1 MNGGRWSVVWTRGA
15 GCVELAGLLGAGEP
29 HSVEGDLKKTVIE
42 TRADL
47 LVARKHSSFDL
58 VGTAVPNG
66 FAPDAVA
73 SVVAAIGSGPHS
85 ALAAHVAQRLS
96 DSLGVGGA
104 LVSASPDP
112 DHDQSADAVLGE
124 IAAQVPDLPT
134 TVVRAESARALVG
147 TFDEGTLLVV
157 GAPGGSWLQRQFFG
171 PGRKLVVGSP
181 SGAIVVRSAP
191 RRVFHE
197 MVEPD
202 PFGAQ
207 MLVADALRLMAND
220 SVPVAVDGVL
230 VGAVSRRDLE
240 AADPMATVGSV
251 TRESVFVAPDDPLS
265 SVDELEAFVL
275 PVPVVDDSGRLLGV
289 VER

>member
-15 GCVELAGLLGAGEP
+15 GCAELAELLAAGQP
-29 HSVEGDLKKTVIE
+29 QSVDGDLKQTVIE

-47 LVARKHSSFDL
+47 LVARKLSSFDL
-58 VGTAVPNG
+58 VGTVVPNG
-66 FAPDAVA
+66 FSPEKVDW
-73 SVVAAIGSGPHS
+73 VVAAIGGGPHS
-85 ALAAHVAQRLS
+85 TLAAHVAERLS
-96 DSLGVGGA
+96 GALGVEGS

-112 DHDQSADAVLGE
+112 DHDESTDSVLAE
-124 IAAQVPDLPT
+124 IAAQVPDLPSK
-134 TVVRAESARALVG
+134 VVRAGSARDLVG

-181 SGAIVVRSAP
+181 SGAIVVRSSP

-202 PFGAQ
+202 PFGSQ
-207 MLVADALRLMAND
+207 MLVADALRLMQTD
-220 SVPVAVDGVL
+220 MVPVAVDGVL

-240 AADPMATVGSV
+240 AADPSATVGSV
-251 TRESVFVAPDDPLS
+251 TRESVFVAPEDSLE
-265 SVDELEAFVL
+265 SVDELEAFVS
-275 PVPVVDDSGRLLGV
+275 PVPVVDDGGRLLGV

>member
-15 GCVELAGLLGAGEP
+15 GCAELAELLAAAEP
-29 HSVEGDLKKTVIE
+29 NSVEGDLKRTVID

-47 LVARKHSSFDL
+47 LVARKLSSFDL

-66 FAPDAVA
+66 FDADAVG
-73 SVVAAIGSGPHS
+73 SVVAAIGGGPHS
-85 ALAAHVAQRLS
+85 ALAAHVAERLS
-96 DSLGVGGA
+96 GALGVEGS

-112 DHDQSADAVLGE
+112 DHDGSTDTILAE
-124 IAAQVPDLPT
+124 IAALVPDLPSK
-134 TVVRAESARALVG
+134 VVRAESARALVG
-147 TFDEGTLLVV
+147 TFSEGTLLVV

-181 SGAIVVRSAP
+181 SGAIVVRSSP

-202 PFGAQ
+202 PFGSQ
-207 MLVADALRLMAND
+207 MLVADALRLLRNHSA
-220 SVPVAVDGVL
+220 PVAVDGVL

-240 AADPMATVGSV
+240 AADPAATVGSV
-251 TRESVFVAPDDPLS
+251 TRESVFVSPEDSLD
-265 SVDELEAFVL
+265 SVDELEAFVS
-275 PVPVVDDSGRLLGV
+275 PVPVVDDTGRLLGV